1 MKEAKLAAEDCIL
14 VGDSILSDMEAAK
27 EAGIKGILMD
37 RKQRQHFHPKIKNTV
52 ICSSL
57 TLAEIVSKFARKQMD
72 FKEVVYG
79 ITSLS
84 RVIEVDELMAV
95 SAGEIHASV
104 RKYIKDFGLVDA
116 FLLSIARSSHAKIL
130 TGDPHFKGFPEA
142 TMLFTK

>member
-1 MKEAKLAAEDCIL
+1 MTEAEKKFIVDSWAWIEYFEGSQTGKKVADIVED
-14 VGDSILSDMEAAK
+14 E
-27 EAGIKGILMD
+27 
-37 RKQRQHFHPKIKNTV
+37 KNTV

-95 SAGEIHASV
+95 SSGEIHASV